1 VQRHSGQALFRG
13 PRPVPRTQT
22 PAREILRRPVAS
34 IAILASYR
42 YTQRREAHQPARPA
56 RALVRRY
63 TPRVSSRDAWQRRL
77 GPLYGGAVAL
87 VHSTPWR
94 WPTEV
99 GDDPRTAG
107 WLVAL
112 GIPVGAVA
120 WVVAALIAAAGLP
133 PTIAALAGLAALS
146 LASAALVERGL
157 AERVDHWDGQLRSP
171 GVAAVL
177 VVVFVTLVRAA
188 AITSLPPSKWLAVLV
203 ATAVVGRWS
212 AMFVQ
217 ALGDPITHDGSRRS
231 LITLPAPAWLVAAIS
246 AGVAVVTVLAVGKA
260 GILALALAA
269 IAAFAL
275 GLEAQRRDGSLTSSA
290 VATVAAVG
298 ELAVLLI
305 ATI

>member
-1 VQRHSGQALFRG
+1 
-13 PRPVPRTQT
+13 
-22 PAREILRRPVAS
+22 
-34 IAILASYR
+34 
-42 YTQRREAHQPARPA
+42 
-56 RALVRRY
+56 
-63 TPRVSSRDAWQRRL
+63 VSTRDAWQRRL

-99 GDDPRTAG
+99 GDDPRAAG

-112 GIPVGAVA
+112 GIPIGGVA
-120 WVVAALIAAAGLP
+120 WAVAALVHAAGLP
-133 PTIAALAGLAALS
+133 TSIAALTGLAALS

-171 GVAAVL
+171 GIAAVL

-188 AITSLPPSKWLAVLV
+188 AITALPPSSWLAVLV
-203 ATAVVGRWS
+203 ATALVGRWS
-212 AMFVQ
+212 AMFIQ
-217 ALGDPITHDGSRRS
+217 SLADPITHDTARRS
-231 LITLPAPAWLVAAIS
+231 LIATPAPAWLVAAITL
-246 AGVAVVTVLAVGKA
+246 GVAVITVLATGKS
-260 GILALALAA
+260 GILALAIAA

-275 GLEAQRRDGSLTSSA
+275 GLEAQRRDGGLSGPA
-290 VATVAAVG
+290 VATVAALG